1 LLQEYLA
8 RRSAVSTSGLVRLG
22 AATAA
27 IGGSLLLL
35 TDVVAW
41 FFAYPRPVG
50 GVLPIAELSGLWA
63 AVFLIGLVSTL
74 GGLVAIYVRQA
85 EAAGALGLVGFGV
98 AFLGTALSVGVAWTP
113 TVFAVPSL
121 AVGAGGY
128 PDVAWV
134 GLAIAFVGWTLLG
147 VATTRGG
154 VLPRAPAV
162 LLVVGGAL
170 SWLAFVGLPGTLVLD
185 MAIAWMGLALLTGR
199 AAAPARGTAG
209 VQ

>member
-1 LLQEYLA
+1 M
-8 RRSAVSTSGLVRLG
+8 
-22 AATAA
+22 
-27 IGGSLLLL
+27 L

-41 FFAYPRPVG
+41 FFAYPRPAG
-50 GVLPIAELSGLWA
+50 GVLPITQPSGFWA
-63 AVFLIGLVSTL
+63 AVFLVGLVSAL

-121 AVGAGGY
+121 AVGARGY

-134 GLAIAFVGWTLLG
+134 GLAIAFVGWTILG
-147 VATTRGG
+147 VAAARGG
-154 VLPRAPAV
+154 VLPRVPAV

-170 SWLAFVGLPGTLVLD
+170 SCLAFVGLPGTLVLD